1 MHIFSDPSV
10 IDFRDLGTDTFVK
23 DDALT
28 VNFEI
33 DLSNVAS
40 AASGN
45 DILVSSG
52 NNYDFSVFLS
62 DGDIRAGGGGATV
75 LGTGISISSSLS
87 VGLIAQ
93 DATPTTMTGSVSLT
107 LPAASCNSYTFVCT
121 SLTDGTGAAFTD
133 ADILDSSNAY
143 CYDIINR
150 MYCNPGK
157 LLRVYFEQNLTIIT
171 TYVILSYILFEFD
184 VLGAQVILVKSD
196 FFHHSVYNNDK
207 RF

>member
-10 IDFRDLGTDTFVK
+10 IDFRDLGTDTYVK

-52 NNYDFSVFLS
+52 DNYEFSVFLS

-121 SLTDGTGAAFTD
+121 LLTDGTGAAFTD

-143 CYDIINR
+143 CYDISSR

-157 LLRVYFEQNLTIIT
+157 LLRVCFETNLTMIT
-171 TYVILSYILFEFD
+171 ILPILHICSMLF
-184 VLGAQVILVKSD
+184 
-196 FFHHSVYNNDK
+196 
-207 RF
+207 